1 MMENSE
7 AAELVKSGKLDLL
20 DGNFYAGDPEPVY
33 AYLRDKRPVYF
44 DATNELWGI
53 SRYQDIVAIEKDTR
67 TWNNSGG
74 YRPNIE
80 ADSSIIGLDDPEHAE
95 RRRLVARRF
104 TPRAVEAHT
113 THIQEIVKE
122 LLDAISDKGA
132 AEVVAQIAAPLPARM
147 IGVLLGF
154 SENQWPK
161 LVHWSET
168 TIALGGGPRYVSD
181 EGIMAAVEFAEAAL
195 AVSEQRR
202 ATPRDDLLSV
212 WTKAEVGGCPISS
225 DNIASD
231 ALLLLDGGAET
242 TRTVIANG
250 INTLIQHPEQQ
261 DLLRREPERMTVAVE
276 ELIRWTTPIL
286 NMCRVATKNTEVA
299 GVPIAKGQQVVLMYS
314 SANRDEKI
322 FENPERFDVTRAPN
336 PHITFGFGTHFC
348 LGASLA
354 RLELKIMFTE
364 LLARF
369 DRWAWA
375 DEIGPR
381 RLPNSFVRGITEFPI
396 TFRSI
401 A

>member
-1 MMENSE
+1 MENSE
-7 AAELVKSGKLDLL
+7 AAELVESGKLDLL
-20 DGNFYAGDPEPVY
+20 DGDFYAGDPEPVY

-53 SRYQDIVAIEKDTR
+53 SRYQDIVAIEKDAR
-67 TWNNSGG
+67 IWKNSGG

-80 ADSSIIGLDDPEHAE
+80 ADPSIIGLDDPEHTE

-113 THIQEIVKE
+113 AHIQEIVNE

-132 AEVVAQIAAPLPARM
+132 AEVVEQIAAPLPARM

-154 SENQWPK
+154 PENQWPK

-202 ATPRDDLLSV
+202 ATPGDDLLSV
-212 WTKAEVGGCPISS
+212 WTKAEVGGCPLSS
-225 DNIASD
+225 DSIASD

-286 NMCRVATKNTEVA
+286 NMCRVATKDTEVA

-322 FENPERFDVTRAPN
+322 FENPDRFDVTRAPN

>member
-1 MMENSE
+1 M
-7 AAELVKSGKLDLL
+7 
-20 DGNFYAGDPEPVY
+20 
-33 AYLRDKRPVYF
+33 
-44 DATNELWGI
+44 
-53 SRYQDIVAIEKDTR
+53 
-67 TWNNSGG
+67 
-74 YRPNIE
+74 
-80 ADSSIIGLDDPEHAE
+80 
-95 RRRLVARRF
+95 
-104 TPRAVEAHT
+104 
-113 THIQEIVKE
+113 
-122 LLDAISDKGA
+122 
-132 AEVVAQIAAPLPARM
+132 
-147 IGVLLGF
+147 
-154 SENQWPK
+154 
-161 LVHWSET
+161 HWSET

-202 ATPRDDLLSV
+202 VTPSDDLLSL
-212 WTKAEVGGCPISS
+212 WTKAEVGGCPLSS

-286 NMCRVATKNTEVA
+286 NMCRVATKDTEVA

-322 FENPERFDVTRAPN
+322 FEKPDHFDVTRAPN

-354 RLELKIMFTE
+354 RLELKIVFTE

-381 RLPNSFVRGITEFPI
+381 RLANSFVRGITEFPI

-401 A
+401 T